1 MVKGE
6 KSRSSTVA
14 TLGLAIIAL
23 SLQGCGQDKP
33 APEAFVSAK
42 GPRLTVTVSDTSDWQ
57 SVSAEI
63 TTQDQSQVLA
73 RIPGILTSLSVRA
86 GDSVRKGQVLGR
98 IADSQLTY
106 QSAAY
111 GAQAAAAQAQAVQA
125 RAELD
130 RVKFLA
136 ANGVYA
142 KARLE
147 QAEAG
152 ASAAAAQ
159 TQAARAQQDS
169 VRAMAGNGAVIA
181 PTTGRVLRADVPAG
195 SPVAPGMVVAVVTSG
210 PVVLRLDLPEAL
222 AAKVRPGARVR
233 VEGMS
238 GEGSVTRIYPAVT
251 AGQVS
256 ADVAMAGLDASLI
269 GRRIAARLAAG
280 THRGIIV
287 PRAFIVTRYGLDYV
301 QVATKSGS
309 VMQVPVQTSPA
320 ADAKSV
326 EILSGVNAGDVLVG
340 GAS

>member
-1 MVKGE
+1 MTMHKGM
-6 KSRSSTVA
+6 KGRGGILL
-14 TLGLAIIAL
+14 LGLAL

-33 APEAFVSAK
+33 ASEATVAAK
-42 GPRLTVTVSDTSDWQ
+42 GPRLTVTASDTPDWQ
-57 SVSAEI
+57 SVSAEV
-63 TTQDQSQVLA
+63 TSQDQAQVLA

-86 GDSVRKGQVLGR
+86 GDMVRKGQVLGR
-98 IADSQLTY
+98 IADNQLAY

-111 GAQAAAAQAQAVQA
+111 GAQAAAAQAQAAQA
-125 RAELD
+125 KAELD

-152 ASAAAAQ
+152 AQAAVAQ
-159 TQAARAQQDS
+159 TQAARAQQAGI
-169 VRAMAGNGAVIA
+169 RAIAGNGAVIA
-181 PTTGRVLRADVPAG
+181 PATGRVLRADVPAG

-233 VEGMS
+233 VEGLS
-238 GEGSVTRIYPAVT
+238 HEGSVTRIYPAVT

-256 ADVAMAGLDASLI
+256 ADVAVAGLDAGLI
-269 GRRIAARLAAG
+269 GRRLSAQLAAG

-287 PRAFIVTRYGLDYV
+287 PRAFVVTRYGLDYV
-301 QVATKSGS
+301 QVAGKTGG
-309 VMQVPVQTSPA
+309 VMQVPVQTAPA
-320 ADAKSV
+320 ADGKSV

-340 GAS
+340 AV

>member
-1 MVKGE
+1 MHKGVKG
-6 KSRSSTVA
+6 RSLAVGA
-14 TLGLAIIAL
+14 LGLAIMAL

-33 APEAFVSAK
+33 APEAVASAK
-42 GPRLTVTVSDTSDWQ
+42 GPRLIVAASDTPDWQ
-57 SVSAEI
+57 SVSAEV

-86 GDSVRKGQVLGR
+86 GDSVHKGQVLGR
-98 IADSQLTY
+98 ITDSQLTY

-111 GAQAAAAQAQAVQA
+111 GAQAAAAQAQAAQA
-125 RAELD
+125 KAELD

-181 PTTGRVLRADVPAG
+181 PATGRVLRADVPAG

-210 PVVLRLDLPEAL
+210 PVVLRLDLPEGL
-222 AAKVRPGARVR
+222 AAKVKPGARVR
-233 VEGMS
+233 VEGMAVD
-238 GEGSVTRIYPAVT
+238 GSVTRIYPAVQ

-269 GRRIAARLAAG
+269 GRRMAAQLAAG

-287 PRAFIVTRYGLDYV
+287 PRAFVVTRYGLDYV
-301 QVATKSGS
+301 QVASKSGG
-309 VMQVPVQTSPA
+309 VMQVPVQTSPV